1 MMSKVDMSEA
11 LKIRNNDIG
20 ALKSAG
26 MKDIERKPP
35 SGSKSHSCNTLI
47 FEMHNKDTVNTLVLK
62 IY

>member
-26 MKDIERKPP
+26 MKDIEKTTQR
-35 SGSKSHSCNTLI
+35 
-47 FEMHNKDTVNTLVLK
+47 F
-62 IY
+62 